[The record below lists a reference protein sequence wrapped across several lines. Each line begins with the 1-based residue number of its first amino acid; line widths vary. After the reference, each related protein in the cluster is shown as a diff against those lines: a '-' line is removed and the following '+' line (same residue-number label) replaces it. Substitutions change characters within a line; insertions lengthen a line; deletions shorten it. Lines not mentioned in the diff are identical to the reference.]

1 MRRLFSPEPGSGIPA
16 LLRAGVLAGG
26 GSATYSGSVVTFTA
40 KRARAVKSLTA
51 AIEPVQ
57 SGSGDP
63 SPENVRPIS
72 GWDAVNVTRTGK
84 NLLPYASGDTAT
96 ENGITW
102 VKNSDGS
109 LTFSGTCTQSK
120 AMSFVEFKLPA
131 GSYFYSNVGST
142 FAYTGGNNR
151 PYTYIRDLDHAKTL
165 AEIGFSQTS
174 TGAPFT
180 LAEETN
186 IRFYAV
192 FITDNVVSG
201 ILYPMIR
208 LASVTD
214 SAYAPYTGQSYTI
227 SLGRTVYG
235 GSLDVT
241 NGVLTVDRAMF
252 VASVNDVITAEIERY
267 GGVCFTIYNASCI
280 YRPYYYGRSNINAV
294 RGYSDPLQGTGFCFV
309 IGNKPIFKLMYDE
322 TGLTPQSTRE
332 EIQTAY
338 RAFVAENNPVCVY
351 ALATPQTY
359 QLTPTDVT
367 TLLGDNCVWAD
378 TGDIVVIV

>member
-1 MRRLFSPEPGSGIPA
+1 MRRLLFSPEPGSGIPA

-26 GSATYSGSVVTFTA
+26 GSQTYSGSVVTFTA

-57 SGSGDP
+57 SGNGDP

-72 GWDAVNVTRTGK
+72 GWDAVNVVRTGK

-131 GSYFYSNVGST
+131 GSYLYSNVGST

-165 AEIGFSQTS
+165 VEIGFSQIS

-214 SAYAPYTGQSYTI
+214 SAYAPYTGQTYPI
-227 SLGRTVYG
+227 ALGRTVYG

-241 NGVLTVDRAMF
+241 TGVLTVDRVLETLDGTETTYMRNTWGHYYTRNDLKQGRATDF
-252 VASVNDVITAEIERY
+252 YAISSQYTPGSHYWTVA
-267 GGVCFTIYNASCI
+267 
-280 YRPYYYGRSNINAV
+280 
-294 RGYSDPLQGTGFCFV
+294 GTGE
-309 IGNKPIFKLMYDE
+309 I
-322 TGLTPQSTRE
+322 LTNNTQYIIMDDRFNTVESWKAHLAE
-332 EIQTAY
+332 EYQNGTPVQVVY
-338 RAFVAENNPVCVY
+338 RLEE
-351 ALATPQTY
+351 PQTY
-359 QLTPTDVT
+359 QLTPTEVD
-367 TLLGDNCVWAD
+367 TLLGDNCIWAD
-378 TGDIVVIV
+378 TGDIIVIV